1 MVEKQDE
8 IEKLKNSMTALE
20 HNNFTL
26 RMSYDELEKKHRRT
40 RRRLFNHLYF
50 TKFILGTILI
60 WSVLMLVVAGGFYAF
75 LKHDT
80 EVGGITFNDEIASVP
95 FFGLAIIG
103 WLTIVVLVLCMW
115 VYLLIWYIDA
125 DYEREN

>member
-8 IEKLKNSMTALE
+8 LEKLKNNMTALE
-20 HNNFTL
+20 HDNFTL

-50 TKFILGTILI
+50 TKFILGTILML
-60 WSVLMLVVAGGFYAF
+60 SVLVLVIAGGFYAF

-80 EVGGITFNDEIASVP
+80 EFGGITFNDEIASVP

-103 WLTIVVLVLCMW
+103 WFTIVVIISCMW
-115 VYLLIWYIDA
+115 IYLLLWYSDT
-125 DYEREN
+125 DCDGE